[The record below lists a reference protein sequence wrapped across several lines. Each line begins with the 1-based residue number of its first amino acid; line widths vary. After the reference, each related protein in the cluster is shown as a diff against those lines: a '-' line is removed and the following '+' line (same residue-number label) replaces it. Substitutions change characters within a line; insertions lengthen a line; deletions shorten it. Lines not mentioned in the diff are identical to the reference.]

1 MVQGKPWMIKL
12 AQPHISEQAIDEVV
26 AVLRSGNLVQ
36 GTYVEAF
43 EQTLQAYLGVRHV
56 VVVSSGTAALHLCLM
71 ALGIGPG
78 DEVIVPAFTFPA
90 TANVVELC
98 GAKPVF
104 VDIGLDD
111 YCVDVSKLKYA
122 LTAQTKVVMP
132 VHEFGQAAEMDSIQ
146 RFAQEHGLFLV
157 EDAACALGTEFAGK
171 RVGSFGAAGCFSFH
185 PRKAI
190 TTGEGG
196 AIATDNDALAD
207 QLRSLRNHGITRVGG
222 AMDFSA
228 AGINYRMT
236 DFQAALGCAQ
246 LRDFDQ
252 TIVQRIQIAK
262 WYNVQFADIEAIRP
276 PVSLPDRKHV
286 YQTYHV
292 LLDASVDRERLMAAL
307 KAAGIESNL
316 GAQALQ
322 CTDYY
327 KHKYKLAED
336 DFSHAA
342 RAYRS
347 GLALPMGGHIDE
359 QAVSFIAQQLNAS
372 IDRGGRP

>member
-1 MVQGKPWMIKL
+1 MIKL
-12 AQPHISEQAIDEVV
+12 AQPQIPEQAIEDAV

-36 GTYVEAF
+36 GKYVEAF
-43 EQTLQAYLGVRHV
+43 EQVLQVYLGVRHV
-56 VVVSSGTAALHLCLM
+56 VVVSSGTAALHLSLM
-71 ALGIGPG
+71 ALGVGPG

-98 GAKPVF
+98 GAKPIF

-111 YCVDVSKLKYA
+111 YCMDASRLKNA
-122 LTAQTKVVMP
+122 LTAKTKVVMP
-132 VHEFGQAAEMDSIQ
+132 VHEFGQAAAIDTIQ
-146 RFAQEHGLFLV
+146 GFAKEHGLFLV

-171 RVGSFGAAGCFSFH
+171 KVGVFGMAGCFSFH

-196 AIATDNDALAD
+196 AIATQDDVLAET
-207 QLRSLRNHGITRVGG
+207 LRSLRNHGISRMGETV
-222 AMDFSA
+222 DFSA

-246 LRDFDQ
+246 LRDFNQAIDR
-252 TIVQRIQIAK
+252 RIQAAK
-262 WYNVQFADIEAIRP
+262 WYNEKLANIEAIQP
-276 PVSLPDRKHV
+276 PLPLKHRKHV

-292 LLDASVDRERLMAAL
+292 LLDESVDRGGLMAAL
-307 KAAGIESNL
+307 RTAGIESNL

-322 CTDYY
+322 CTHYY
-327 KHKYKLAED
+327 QHKYGLAED
-336 DFSHAA
+336 DFPHAA

-347 GLALPMGGHIDE
+347 GLALPMGCHVTE
-359 QAVSFIAQQLNAS
+359 QTVGVIAEQLRAS
-372 IDRGGRP
+372 IQMCKGH